1 MVLFYE
7 HTPAE
12 LYDCTREELV
22 KRLYKVTIMSAL
34 TFKRSNGKSN
44 KYGILTLKHHQEARP
59 AGELKAKNGEWTQ
72 QEEYR
77 PGDIVAFYVLHE
89 GQAVCVTHRIV
100 ERTAEETYITK
111 GDANDRED
119 RMVIRKG
126 QIAGIVTEYI
136 PWFGYICFFVQKNST
151 LLLVLFLFSLLWKG

>member
-1 MVLFYE
+1 
-7 HTPAE
+7 
-12 LYDCTREELV
+12 
-22 KRLYKVTIMSAL
+22 MSR
-34 TFKRSNGKSN
+34 F
-44 KYGILTLKHHQEARP
+44 YGICRGTARICMGMFWGLLFGTFFLSGLAFLSGRQIYYEISDSMRP
-59 AGELKAKNGEWTQ
+59 VIEKGSLLFVRE

-151 LLLVLFLFSLLWKG
+151 LLLALFLFSLLWKG